1 MLTDAQ
7 RQADQKAAHAVRHD
21 LDRLPGQMGPDE
33 LQGRLD
39 IPLTPVDPAG
49 LETAQAGR
57 A

>member
-1 MLTDAQ
+1 MVAGR
-7 RQADQKAAHAVRHD
+7 RQADQKATHAVRHD